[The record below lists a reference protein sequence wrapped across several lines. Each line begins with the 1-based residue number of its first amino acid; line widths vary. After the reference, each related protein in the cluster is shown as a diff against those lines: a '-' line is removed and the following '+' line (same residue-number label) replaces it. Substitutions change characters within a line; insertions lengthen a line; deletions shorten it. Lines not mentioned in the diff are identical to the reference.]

1 MDRSDDRALDDST
14 RTRDTDAIARA
25 VFSGLRPSRGDAE
38 RQPFWREAAENGA
51 QRQQGRASKPGAA
64 DRSVKR
70 GVGRAATM
78 PIVIAGAVAIST
90 LNLTGNLDA
99 VAQPQPDEPSEH
111 DDGVRGMAAA
121 SSAARVASVEPVR
134 ALAAVP
140 SSYTVAEGDTISG
153 IAEQYGLST
162 AGVLAL
168 NGLSW
173 RSSIYPGQTLT
184 LRNGIASAPASAG
197 SSTGAGSYTI
207 QEGDTIAGIA
217 AAHGLGTVDLLE
229 ANGLSW
235 SSTIYPGQSIVL
247 PGSDRVVPSLPG
259 APQLIAHEEAAEP
272 VETAVEEAPA
282 ETVVETAAPVSAEG
296 ARHTVGAGE
305 TISAIAARYGVTV
318 TRILEANGLSRS
330 SIIYPGSELVIP
342 GATSGGGSS
351 GGSSSSSG
359 SSSGG
364 SGSGGSATPEPAAP
378 AGGATGSV
386 TALNATTRGNAQ
398 VIVNVGR
405 QLGVPD
411 YGIVVAL
418 ATAMQESS
426 LRNIDYGDR
435 DSVGL
440 FQQRPSFGWGS
451 VEQILD
457 PAYAARAFYTGTP
470 GGNRGLLDIGG
481 WQSMTLTQAA
491 QAVQISAHPTAY
503 AKWEASAWSW
513 LSELG

>member
-1 MDRSDDRALDDST
+1 MDRSDDRATDDST
-14 RTRDTDAIARA
+14 AVRDTDAIARA
-25 VFSGLRPSRGDAE
+25 VFSGLRPSRAE
-38 RQPFWREAAENGA
+38 TERTPFWREAAASGA
-51 QRQQGRASKPGAA
+51 QRQPSRPSKQQPARRGA
-64 DRSVKR
+64 
-70 GVGRAATM
+70 GRAATM
-78 PIVIAGAVAIST
+78 PIMIAGAVAIGT

-99 VAQPQPDEPSEH
+99 VAQPQPDEPGEH
-111 DDGVRGMAAA
+111 DEGVRGLAAA
-121 SSAARVASVEPVR
+121 ATTVRAASVEPVR

-140 SSYTVAEGDTISG
+140 SRYTVTDGDTVSG
-153 IAEQYGLST
+153 IAERFGLST

-184 LRNGIASAPASAG
+184 LRNGIAAAPTPAGSSAG
-197 SSTGAGSYTI
+197 SGSYTI
-207 QEGDTIAGIA
+207 SEGDTIAGIA
-217 AAHGLGTVDLLE
+217 AAHGLSTADLLE

-247 PGSDRVVPSLPG
+247 PGADRVVPSLPG
-259 APQLIAHEEAAEP
+259 APQPIVHEQPAEQAAAEQ
-272 VETAVEEAPA
+272 APA
-282 ETVVETAAPVSAEG
+282 ETRAETPASSGSAT
-296 ARHTVGAGE
+296 RHTVGAGE
-305 TISAIAARYGVTV
+305 TISAIAARFGVSV
-318 TRILEANGLSRS
+318 TSILDANGLSRT

-342 GATSGGGSS
+342 GGP
-351 GGSSSSSG
+351 SSSSA
-359 SSSGG
+359 G
-364 SGSGGSATPEPAAP
+364 SGSGASASPAPAAP
-378 AGGATGSV
+378 APTAPAGSATGTITGLSS
-386 TALNATTRGNAQ
+386 TMRTNAK
-398 VIVNVGR
+398 VIVDVGR
-405 QLGVPD
+405 QLGVSD
-411 YGIVVAL
+411 YGIVIAL

-457 PAYAARAFYTGTP
+457 PAYAARAFYKGTAE
-470 GGNRGLLDIGG
+470 GNRGLLNISG

-513 LSELG
+513 LAELG

>member
-1 MDRSDDRALDDST
+1 MDRSDDRATDDSST
-14 RTRDTDAIARA
+14 TRDTDAIARA
-25 VFSGLRPSRGDAE
+25 VFSGLRPTRGDAE
-38 RQPFWREAAENGA
+38 RTPFWKDSAVNGA
-51 QRQQGRASKPGAA
+51 QRQQPRAARNGDKTA
-64 DRSVKR
+64 KR

-99 VAQPQPDEPSEH
+99 VAQPQPDEPGEH
-111 DDGVRGMAAA
+111 HDGVRGLAAA
-121 SSAARVASVEPVR
+121 ATATRVASVEPVR

-140 SSYTVAEGDTISG
+140 STYTVADGDTVSG
-153 IAEQYGLST
+153 IAEQFGLST
-162 AGVLAL
+162 AGILAL

-184 LRNGIASAPASAG
+184 LRNGIAAAPAAAG
-197 SSTGAGSYTI
+197 ATPGTGSYTI

-217 AAHGLGTVDLLE
+217 AAHGLATVDLLE

-235 SSTIYPGQSIVL
+235 SSTIFPGQSLVL
-247 PGSDRVVPSLPG
+247 PGADRVVPALPG
-259 APQLIAHEEAAEP
+259 APELIAHEADA
-272 VETAVEEAPA
+272 APA
-282 ETVVETAAPVSAEG
+282 EAEPEQAPVEQAVAVQAPAPSVDG
-296 ARHTVGAGE
+296 GRHTVGAGE

-318 TRILEANGLSRS
+318 TRILDANGLNRS

-342 GATSGGGSS
+342 GAAA
-351 GGSSSSSG
+351 SSG
-359 SSSGG
+359 SSSAG
-364 SGSGGSATPEPAAP
+364 SASGGSSAGSSAPAPTAP
-378 AGGATGSV
+378 AGGPTG
-386 TALNATTRGNAQ
+386 TITPLNATSRANAQ

-411 YGIVVAL
+411 YGIVIAL

-457 PAYAARAFYTGTP
+457 PSFAARAFYTGTAD
-470 GGNRGLLDIGG
+470 GNRGLLDIGG

-503 AKWEASAWSW
+503 AKWEASAWAW

>member
-1 MDRSDDRALDDST
+1 MDRSDDRATDDST
-14 RTRDTDAIARA
+14 AVRDTDAIARA
-25 VFSGLRPSRGDAE
+25 VFSGLRPNRAE
-38 RQPFWREAAENGA
+38 PERTPFWRDAAASGA
-51 QRQQGRASKPGAA
+51 QRQQARAAKQTVA
-64 DRSVKR
+64 DRNGRR
-70 GVGRAATM
+70 GAGRAATM
-78 PIVIAGAVAIST
+78 PIMIAGAVAIGT

-111 DDGVRGMAAA
+111 DEGVRGLAAA
-121 SSAARVASVEPVR
+121 ATTVRAANVEPVR

-140 SSYTVAEGDTISG
+140 SRYTVAEGDTVSG
-153 IAEQYGLST
+153 IAEQFGLST

-184 LRNGIASAPASAG
+184 LRNGIATAPTPEG
-197 SSTGAGSYTI
+197 SSAGAGSYTI
-207 QEGDTIAGIA
+207 SEGDTIAGIA
-217 AAHGLGTVDLLE
+217 AAHGLSTADLLE

-247 PGSDRVVPSLPG
+247 PGADRVVPSLPG
-259 APQLIAHEEAAEP
+259 APQLIAHEQPAEQA
-272 VETAVEEAPA
+272 AVEAAPA
-282 ETVVETAAPVSAEG
+282 EEPAETRSPAGSG
-296 ARHTVGAGE
+296 TRHTVGAGE
-305 TISAIAARYGVTV
+305 TISAIAARFGVTV
-318 TRILEANGLSRS
+318 SSILDANGLNRS

-342 GATSGGGSS
+342 GASGGTPS
-351 GGSSSSSG
+351 GPSSSP
-359 SSSGG
+359 
-364 SGSGGSATPEPAAP
+364 APAAP
-378 AGGATGSV
+378 APTAPAGSV
-386 TALNATTRGNAQ
+386 TGSITGLSSTMRPNAK
-398 VIVNVGR
+398 VIVDVGR
-405 QLGVPD
+405 QLGVSD
-411 YGIVVAL
+411 YGIVIAL

-457 PAYAARAFYTGTP
+457 PAYAARAFYQGTAE
-470 GGNRGLLDIGG
+470 GNRGLLDIGG

-513 LSELG
+513 LAELG

>member
-1 MDRSDDRALDDST
+1 MDRSDDRATDDST
-14 RTRDTDAIARA
+14 TTRDTDAIARA

-38 RQPFWREAAENGA
+38 RTPFWKDSAVSGA
-51 QRQQGRASKPGAA
+51 QRQQPRVAKTADKPA
-64 DRSVKR
+64 KR

-99 VAQPQPDEPSEH
+99 VAQPQPDEPGEH
-111 DDGVRGMAAA
+111 HDGVRGLAAA
-121 SSAARVASVEPVR
+121 ATATRVASVEPVR

-140 SSYTVAEGDTISG
+140 SSYTVADGDTVSG
-153 IAEQYGLST
+153 IAEQFGLST
-162 AGVLAL
+162 AGILAL

-184 LRNGIASAPASAG
+184 LRNGIAAAPTAAG
-197 SSTGAGSYTI
+197 SASSAGSYTI

-217 AAHGLGTVDLLE
+217 AAHGLATVDLLE

-235 SSTIYPGQSIVL
+235 SSTIFPGQSIVL
-247 PGSDRVVPSLPG
+247 PGADRVVPALPG
-259 APQLIAHEEAAEP
+259 APELIAHETEASPAEAAPEQAP
-272 VETAVEEAPA
+272 VEQALAVQAPA
-282 ETVVETAAPVSAEG
+282 ASVDG

-342 GATSGGGSS
+342 GASASSGSPSGGSTSGGSTT
-351 GGSSSSSG
+351 GSSS
-359 SSSGG
+359 
-364 SGSGGSATPEPAAP
+364 APAPTAP
-378 AGGATGSV
+378 AGGATG
-386 TALNATTRGNAQ
+386 TITTLNATTRANAQ

-411 YGIVVAL
+411 YGIVIAL

-451 VEQILD
+451 AEQILD
-457 PAYAARAFYTGTP
+457 PAFAARAFYTGTAD
-470 GGNRGLLDIGG
+470 GNRGLLDIGG
-481 WQSMTLTQAA
+481 WQSMSLTQAA